1 MLFRSSTTGG
11 LGSLIFAKGGYTGN
25 GGKYEPAGI
34 VHKGE
39 YVMDADTVRKLGV
52 DRLDALRGYANGGM
66 VGSMPNIT
74 QLQGRHYGPPQDIHV
89 YVDDDGG
96 LRAYVQREGRR
107 TEARVGTRTQAT
119 FEQYRKNDL
128 RNDISDYSSN
138 PRRRG

>member
-1 MLFRSSTTGG
+1 M
-11 LGSLIFAKGGYTGN
+11 AV
-25 GGKYEPAGI
+25 KYEPAGI

-52 DRLDALRGYANGGM
+52 DRLDALRGYANGGL
-66 VGSMPNIT
+66 VSGMPNIT

-89 YVDDDGG
+89 YVDDEGG